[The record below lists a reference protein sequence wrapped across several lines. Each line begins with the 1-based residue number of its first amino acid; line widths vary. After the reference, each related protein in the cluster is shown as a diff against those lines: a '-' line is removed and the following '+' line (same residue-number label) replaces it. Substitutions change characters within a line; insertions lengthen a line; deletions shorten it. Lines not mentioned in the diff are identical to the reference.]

1 MRQAVQRFLADESVY
16 RHLQNPQPAWRHGR
30 PVFQVR
36 QESQGKIRGVLHD
49 RSHSGATL
57 FIEPSVVVESANR
70 LSDVRAAEHREIE
83 VILAHIC
90 RGLRRCQAEIQGAVA
105 ALVHLDLTY
114 AKARFSTDYEMSAPH
129 LGDSLRLSSARH
141 PLLLQWASVEYD
153 RPVRELDQRVIPIS
167 PRLGDDFDLL
177 LVTGPNTGGKT
188 VLLKTIGIC
197 QLMAQSGMHIPAR
210 PGSQVTVYEHLFAD
224 IGDEQSIQQS
234 LSTFSAH
241 MQHVI
246 QILKQT
252 NAQTMVLLDEL
263 GAGTDPTEGA
273 SLATAILDE
282 LLRSQGHIIATTHL
296 GQLKTYAFARARA
309 ENASV
314 QFDSQSLRPTYKL
327 FIGTPG
333 SSNALAIARRLGMPE
348 RVIRSAH
355 DLLAEHSDGSS
366 ELINQVQTTREL
378 AERKRQQSE
387 NMLNDAQGVHQEAT
401 RRLAELREE
410 RKRLRGQADRQVDD
424 TMRRVR
430 ATIQGFDRQM
440 ANAPKPWHAF
450 VQDLVE
456 DINQLASSTPL
467 AERHRRFT
475 EGLKKGDSVYV
486 LPLRR
491 SAIVDRIRRKR
502 QSVQL
507 FVDGKQIE
515 VSFEQICRNT

>member
-1 MRQAVQRFLADESVY
+1 MLRRALEKDVKRRLRDLGDGVLEINDALTHSLIESRTPTDIGAPSPSRGPTKVKLLKRLSINIPPETPVFLAENLDNTLAMAPDGSRLVY
-16 RHLQNPQPAWRHGR
+16 
-30 PVFQVR
+30 
-36 QESQGKIRGVLHD
+36 
-49 RSHSGATL
+49 
-57 FIEPSVVVESANR
+57 
-70 LSDVRAAEHREIE
+70 
-83 VILAHIC
+83 LA
-90 RGLRRCQAEIQGAVA
+90 
-105 ALVHLDLTY
+105 
-114 AKARFSTDYEMSAPH
+114 
-129 LGDSLRLSSARH
+129 DSEGSSCLA
-141 PLLLQWASVEYD
+141 
-153 RPVRELDQRVIPIS
+153 VRELDQRVIPIS

-252 NAQTMVLLDEL
+252 NAQTLVLLDEL

-296 GQLKTYAFARARA
+296 GQLKTFAFARARA

-355 DLLAEHSDGSS
+355 DLLALDSDGSS

-378 AERKRQQSE
+378 AERKRQQAE
-387 NMLNDAQGVHQEAT
+387 NMLNEAQGVHQEAN

-467 AERHRRFT
+467 AERHQRFT

-507 FVDGKQIE
+507 FLDGKQIE
-515 VSFEQICRNT
+515 VSFEQICQDT